1 MSLWVWG
8 LRVGA
13 GFVGR
18 WDDFHR
24 YVAALSLAPHNQ
36 RQVSCCKKAVSQM
49 SCLPIWCNYLKK
61 WKILEEMKRVGLELC
76 WLNCL
81 PASLKVNEPT
91 NVHPHWRLECID
103 VRHKVDQVRNKPWV
117 ILCKCCILHS
127 LVFTCPTSCWR
138 WRLKHVSR
146 QNYVT
151 ESGTGIYPTLFWFY
165 AVLPGIMVVEAQHQ
179 LFLQGQ
185 VLLTPRQLQNFPWN
199 PSASWHADRWQLC
212 NRVVTIGFEEPA
224 LVSSTLGDRII

>member
-1 MSLWVWG
+1 MKDI
-8 LRVGA
+8 
-13 GFVGR
+13 GR
-18 WDDFHR
+18 NEK
-24 YVAALSLAPHNQ
+24 S
-36 RQVSCCKKAVSQM
+36 
-49 SCLPIWCNYLKK
+49 
-61 WKILEEMKRVGLELC
+61 
-76 WLNCL
+76 WLGVVLTQL
-81 PASLKVNEPT
+81 PACKPQSKWTYQRSSTLTSWKYRCAT
-91 NVHPHWRLECID
+91 QSGSSQKQTLGHPL
-103 VRHKVDQVRNKPWV
+103 QV
-117 ILCKCCILHS
+117 CILHS

-185 VLLTPRQLQNFPWN
+185 VLLTPRLLQNFPWN

-224 LVSSTLGDRII
+224 LVSSTLGHRISDSMWQNPYQYHAIFQLPCCYNATNHRNLTLHLMI

>member
-1 MSLWVWG
+1 
-8 LRVGA
+8 
-13 GFVGR
+13 
-18 WDDFHR
+18 
-24 YVAALSLAPHNQ
+24 
-36 RQVSCCKKAVSQM
+36 M
-49 SCLPIWCNYLKK
+49 SCPPIWCNYLKK

-91 NVHPHWRLECID
+91 NVHPHWRLESID

-151 ESGTGIYPTLFWFY
+151 ETATGIYPTLFWFY
-165 AVLPGIMVVEAQHQ
+165 VVLPGIMVVEAQHQ

-199 PSASWHADRWQLC
+199 PSESWHADWWQLC

-224 LVSSTLGDRII
+224 LVSSTLGHRICDSMWQNPCQWTSTMPSFNCHAATMLQTMATLHWTSETTTLLSK